1 MEESRKTN
9 IIIGLLLA
17 IFAVLIFAVLILAQ
31 VNFTHRSDFTA
42 VAMSKDG
49 VKMNVSYTVKFNAPL
64 IIPSKIRKEAEWKMK
79 IYGTARFVEF
89 CILHNAQALIKRD
102 LGILQTEFDECGN
115 RSFINMCFRILGG
128 EDFDRIKSVKIRNFE
143 YYIFE
148 GEPRHEKQPTLPQM
162 FDTVKNVLITLN
174 TI

>member
-1 MEESRKTN
+1 MEESRKTS

-17 IFAVLIFAVLILAQ
+17 IFTVLIFVVLIVAQ
-31 VNFTHRSDFTA
+31 VNFTHRSDFTT

-49 VKMNVSYTVKFNAPL
+49 VKMNATYTVKFKAPL
-64 IIPSKIRKEAEWKMK
+64 VIPPKIRKEAELKMQ
-79 IYGTARFVEF
+79 IYGTTRFVEF
-89 CILHNAQALIKRD
+89 CSEYNAMALTQRD
-102 LGILQTEFDECGN
+102 LGILQTEFDENGR

-128 EDFDRIKSVKIRNFE
+128 EDFDRIKTIKIRNFE

-162 FDTVKNVLITLN
+162 LDTIKNTVITLIT
-174 TI
+174 

>member
-79 IYGTARFVEF
+79 ILFSV
-89 CILHNAQALIKRD
+89 IVVIIKLLLLLLFLLCR
-102 LGILQTEFDECGN
+102 
-115 RSFINMCFRILGG
+115 
-128 EDFDRIKSVKIRNFE
+128 
-143 YYIFE
+143 
-148 GEPRHEKQPTLPQM
+148 
-162 FDTVKNVLITLN
+162 TVD
-174 TI
+174 